1 MTKKERVISAIKMEE
16 VDHVP
21 SCFSL
26 HFDEDQAYGEKG
38 VKSHID
44 FFKKTDTDILKIMNE
59 NLVPNMGE
67 IRVPSD
73 WKKFREISLED
84 DFIQKQLDFVKK
96 ILDQTENV
104 EEVFTVGTMHG
115 IVASAI
121 HPIEKKY
128 GYEKSR
134 ELLCEHLREGKSYLL
149 DVFKKIE
156 EGMNLLSEAY
166 LSLGLDGVYYASLGG
181 EKYYFK
187 DQEFKNYIAPY
198 EKNILKNIKDNNGYT
213 ILHICKDDLNINRY
227 SSFVEYSDIINW
239 GVYEGGVSLEK
250 GKEVFGDVAIMG
262 GLKNRSGVLV
272 EGSELEIRKEV
283 EKIINSF
290 GKKGF
295 ILGADCTLPTDI
307 SYKRIAAAVKSTF

>member
-1 MTKKERVISAIKMEE
+1 MTKKERVISAIKMKE

-26 HFDEDQAYGEKG
+26 HFDEHEAYGEKG
-38 VKSHID
+38 VRSHID

-67 IRVPSD
+67 IKVPSD
-73 WKKFREISLED
+73 WGKFNSISLND
-84 DFIQKQLDFVKK
+84 DFIQNQLDFTKR
-96 ILDQTENV
+96 ILDKTENV
-104 EEVFTVGTMHG
+104 EEIFTVGTMHG
-115 IVASAI
+115 IVTSAI

-134 ELLCEHLREGKSYLL
+134 KILCKHLREGKDYLL

-181 EKYYFK
+181 EKYYFDDK
-187 DQEFKNYIAPY
+187 EFKNYVAPF
-198 EKNILKNIKDNNGYT
+198 EKNILKNIKNNNGYT
-213 ILHICKDDLNINRY
+213 ILHICKDDLNIKRY

-250 GKEVFGDVAIMG
+250 GKKIFGDVAIMG

-272 EGSELEIRKEV
+272 EGSEKDIKKEV
-283 EKIINSF
+283 KNIINSF
-290 GKKGF
+290 GEKGF

-307 SYKRIAAAVKSTF
+307 SYEKIASAVKATL